1 MELKLKPHNRNNYP
15 VGGILI
21 KSSSPK
27 VWLQE
32 MQLMEISL
40 ENCEA
45 YAIPST
51 VANELFGCLVLLK
64 NPKIKELGRNTFVQ
78 NIENKLFIPANSKI
92 SPAVSEEEWDFVF
105 KEIPHFLHPEIGLFE
120 LKEAVNWIAILGTI
134 KRVSIKITEP
144 ANSVFIPNSIQSL
157 RVEIDEEALLKELEN
172 PLSEEEKFEKLPFNM
187 KKLMNGNQREM
198 EKFLAFMEKN
208 PELALKYALP
218 LDTLGT
224 SRGDRLGSFSFSGS
238 NFFESI
244 RDFFSFKNDNPKVSK
259 ETNIFSKIMSFGFVF
274 FALYLIYSLFSSG
287 SSDAVGAK
295 SFFSD
300 FSVTQITVKIFIAI
314 MAVIIIVLLITS
326 NLSIRITSSFRN
338 TIALI
343 FVLLFALYNV
353 IGGIYEDTEIN
364 GFLAFIIISLVGI
377 ILYRLFNVNATLSK
391 NK

>member
-1 MELKLKPHNRNNYP
+1 MELKLKPHHRNNYP
-15 VGGILI
+15 LGGILI

-40 ENCEA
+40 KNCES

-64 NPKIKELGRNTFVQ
+64 NPKVKELCRNTFVQ
-78 NIENKLFIPANSKI
+78 NIENKLFIPINSKI
-92 SPAVSEEEWDFVF
+92 SPSVSEEEWDLLF
-105 KEIPHFLHPEIGLFE
+105 KDVAHFFHPEIGLFE
-120 LKEAVNWIAILGTI
+120 LKEAVNWVEILGTI
-134 KRVSIKITEP
+134 KRISVKITAP
-144 ANSVFIPNSIQSL
+144 ANRVFIPDSIKSL
-157 RVEIDEEALLKELEN
+157 RVEIDDEALLKELEN
-172 PLSEEEKFEKLPFNM
+172 PLSEEEKFEKLPFNL

-208 PELALKYALP
+208 PELALQYALP
-218 LDTLGT
+218 LDSLGT
-224 SRGDRLGSFSFSGS
+224 SRSNNFGSFSFNGS
-238 NFFESI
+238 DFFDSI
-244 RDFFSFKNDNPKVSK
+244 RDFFSFKNDNAEVSNQ
-259 ETNIFSKIMSFGFVF
+259 TNIFSKIMSFGFVF

-287 SSDAVGAK
+287 SSDVVASK

-314 MAVIIIVLLITS
+314 MALIIIGLLITS
-326 NLSIRITSSFRN
+326 NLSIKITSSFRN

-353 IGGIYEDTEIN
+353 IGAIYDDTEIN
-364 GFLAFIIISLVGI
+364 GFLAFIIIAFVGV
-377 ILYRLFNVNATLSK
+377 ILYRLFNVNTTLSK
-391 NK
+391 DK